1 MKERINENK
10 VKDQTEE
17 NFWSEERLIYI
28 DLVYSKI
35 NKKT

>member
-1 MKERINENK
+1 MKERVNENK

-17 NFWSEERLIYI
+17 NFRSEERLIYI
-28 DLVYSKI
+28 DLVCSKI